1 MKQITI
7 DRFDGI
13 YAICE
18 DKDKAFFAIET
29 SELPQGAKAGDVL
42 KITDDGALSI
52 DVEETERRR
61 AIESIRNVIRAAMY
75 EDAAGSAYEVEP
87 CPRCGSAATVKKGK
101 AGNGEQR
108 YLCRGCGRTFGMGS
122 ERILVQ
128 VVQDLHGC
136 RRGRCRA
143 HGRAA
148 VCEREL

>member
-52 DVEETERRR
+52 DVEETERTHFRE
-61 AIESIRNVIRAAMY
+61 AE
-75 EDAAGSAYEVEP
+75 
-87 CPRCGSAATVKKGK
+87 K
-101 AGNGEQR
+101 ADGA
-108 YLCRGCGRTFGMGS
+108 
-122 ERILVQ
+122 V
-128 VVQDLHGC
+128 
-136 RRGRCRA
+136 RRG
-143 HGRAA
+143 GLW
-148 VCEREL
+148 ED

>member
-61 AIESIRNVIRAAMY
+61 AIQQKFNEEHGIVPKTIVKQVRDII
-75 EDAAGSAYEVEP
+75 EISAPASEVGAVLSKKKLDKTQRLQRIAILRKQMKE
-87 CPRCGSAATVKKGK
+87 AATMLEFEL
-101 AGNGEQR
+101 AA
-108 YLCRGCGRTFGMGS
+108 
-122 ERILVQ
+122 
-128 VVQDLHGC
+128 DL
-136 RRGRCRA
+136 RDQI
-143 HGRAA
+143 
-148 VCEREL
+148 RELEAQN

>member
-52 DVEETERRR
+52 DVEETERLR
-61 AIESIRNVIRAAMY
+61 A
-75 EDAAGSAYEVEP
+75 
-87 CPRCGSAATVKKGK
+87 
-101 AGNGEQR
+101 
-108 YLCRGCGRTFGMGS
+108 
-122 ERILVQ
+122 RILEKQ
-128 VVQDLHGC
+128 KKLMG
-136 RRGRCRA
+136 
-143 HGRAA
+143 
-148 VCEREL
+148 L

>member
-61 AIESIRNVIRAAMY
+61 SLQKAYNDAHGIVPKTIKKDVREVISLGGKSKKEAAAATKKLSRSDREKLIEEYTKEMRAASAKL
-75 EDAAGSAYEVEP
+75 EFEKAA
-87 CPRCGSAATVKKGK
+87 
-101 AGNGEQR
+101 
-108 YLCRGCGRTFGMGS
+108 YLRDRIKELRG
-122 ERILVQ
+122 L
-128 VVQDLHGC
+128 
-136 RRGRCRA
+136 
-143 HGRAA
+143 
-148 VCEREL
+148 

>member
-42 KITDDGALSI
+42 KITDALSI

-61 AIESIRNVIRAAMY
+61 A
-75 EDAAGSAYEVEP
+75 
-87 CPRCGSAATVKKGK
+87 
-101 AGNGEQR
+101 
-108 YLCRGCGRTFGMGS
+108 
-122 ERILVQ
+122 RILEKQ
-128 VVQDLHGC
+128 KKLMG
-136 RRGRCRA
+136 
-143 HGRAA
+143 
-148 VCEREL
+148 L

>member
-18 DKDKAFFAIET
+18 DKAFFAIET

-61 AIESIRNVIRAAMY
+61 A
-75 EDAAGSAYEVEP
+75 
-87 CPRCGSAATVKKGK
+87 
-101 AGNGEQR
+101 
-108 YLCRGCGRTFGMGS
+108 
-122 ERILVQ
+122 RILEKQ
-128 VVQDLHGC
+128 KKLMG
-136 RRGRCRA
+136 
-143 HGRAA
+143 
-148 VCEREL
+148 L

>member
-61 AIESIRNVIRAAMY
+61 VKNDFCIHTLRANLTTVAPVPSNLQRTCFERREST
-75 EDAAGSAYEVEP
+75 SW
-87 CPRCGSAATVKKGK
+87 
-101 AGNGEQR
+101 
-108 YLCRGCGRTFGMGS
+108 
-122 ERILVQ
+122 
-128 VVQDLHGC
+128 HGC
-136 RRGRCRA
+136 YKAQPRPSPQ
-143 HGRAA
+143 
-148 VCEREL
+148 

>member
-61 AIESIRNVIRAAMY
+61 SLQKALRQLTEHVISQGER
-75 EDAAGSAYEVEP
+75 DNI
-87 CPRCGSAATVKKGK
+87 SAALLIKD
-101 AGNGEQR
+101 
-108 YLCRGCGRTFGMGS
+108 
-122 ERILVQ
+122 ER
-128 VVQDLHGC
+128 
-136 RRGRCRA
+136 
-143 HGRAA
+143 
-148 VCEREL
+148 

>member
-1 MKQITI
+1 MSVPDDFGFLILAKSQESTSEKESNTLVRKGTDDMKQITI

-61 AIESIRNVIRAAMY
+61 A
-75 EDAAGSAYEVEP
+75 
-87 CPRCGSAATVKKGK
+87 
-101 AGNGEQR
+101 
-108 YLCRGCGRTFGMGS
+108 
-122 ERILVQ
+122 RILEKQ
-128 VVQDLHGC
+128 KKLMG
-136 RRGRCRA
+136 
-143 HGRAA
+143 
-148 VCEREL
+148 L

>member
-18 DKDKAFFAIET
+18 DKDFFAIET

-61 AIESIRNVIRAAMY
+61 A
-75 EDAAGSAYEVEP
+75 
-87 CPRCGSAATVKKGK
+87 
-101 AGNGEQR
+101 
-108 YLCRGCGRTFGMGS
+108 
-122 ERILVQ
+122 RILEKQ
-128 VVQDLHGC
+128 KKLMG
-136 RRGRCRA
+136 
-143 HGRAA
+143 
-148 VCEREL
+148 L